1 MICACSCQYTDVE
14 LQQRLE
20 EDLAESVQTLTE
32 RYHNAARELHSVISV
47 GHSHLVNV
55 QQLLHSCYWY
65 KGEVRFVECWHVLA
79 AAIREAQELGKCQWV
94 RFDASA
100 WARADHA
107 ILGIHRESHAGAIP
121 EFERE
126 MRRRVWC
133 ILDTWDW

>member
-14 LQQRLE
+14 LEKRLE
-20 EDLAESVQTLTE
+20 EDLSESVQTLTE
-32 RYHNAARELHSVISV
+32 RYHNAARELHSVIPV
-47 GHSHLVNV
+47 GHNHLLNV

-65 KGEVRFVECWHVLA
+65 KSEVRFVECWHVLG
-79 AAIREAQELGKCQWV
+79 AAIREAQELGK
-94 RFDASA
+94 FSA
-100 WARADHA
+100 PSSIEDLIADRHWCP
-107 ILGIHRESHAGAIP
+107 GIHQESIAGPIP